1 MTFNETLFNE
11 TFNEAFAGGFVGG
24 SLATL
29 IALGIVVMLLLLA
42 IFVILYVIK
51 SLALMRIAQKTKTK
65 NSWLAWIPIA
75 DFYLLTQTAR
85 QSGWW
90 TLLFIGIFI
99 PIVTGLVGLAIL
111 IITIWLLWLTGEKLK
126 KNGAWSLLC
135 LIPGIGIVIALSIYA
150 WSR

>member
-11 TFNEAFAGGFVGG
+11 TFNEAFAGGFIGG
-24 SLATL
+24 SLGTL
-29 IALGIVVMLLLLA
+29 LALGIAFLLFVFA
-42 IFVILYVIK
+42 IAVILYVIK
-51 SLALMRIAQKTKTK
+51 SIALMKIAKRTKTP
-65 NSWLAWIPIA
+65 NAWLAWIPIA

-90 TLLFIGIFI
+90 TLLFIGVFI

-111 IITIWLLWLTGEKLK
+111 IITIWLLWLTGERLK